1 MKLKSRIDLNLLA
14 VFDAIFTRASV
25 TQAARHLHLTQ
36 SAISHALNRLR
47 REFDDPLF
55 VRSGNA
61 LVPTALARALA
72 QPVQQALRGID
83 VALASALQF
92 DPATSTRLF
101 RIGLRPTAEAHLF
114 ATLVR
119 RIARAA
125 PHVRLASLNFR
136 RSELARTLAAGGLD
150 VALDIP
156 GEHSATL
163 RTDTLAAEELIVIAR
178 RDHPRVRGAIDLPA
192 YLALDHVIASPRP
205 SGGGTEDEALA
216 ALGEERR
223 IRIRCQ
229 HIGTA
234 WRIVAGT
241 DMLLTLS
248 RSHAAGAGD
257 PAAIQI
263 LPLPFHVAPRPR
275 QLLWHEAVERDPGVS
290 WLRAMI
296 HDAVMNRLHEEDA
309 PSSFSE

>member
-1 MKLKSRIDLNLLA
+1 MKLRSRIDLNLLA
-14 VFDAIFTRASV
+14 VFDAIHTRASV

-72 QPVQQALRGID
+72 EPVQQALRGID
-83 VALASALQF
+83 VAMASALHF
-92 DPATSTRLF
+92 DPESSTRLF

-114 ATLVR
+114 AMLVQ
-119 RIARAA
+119 RIAQAA

-156 GEHSATL
+156 GAHSTGL
-163 RTDTLAAEELIVIAR
+163 RNDTLAAEELVVIAR
-178 RDHPRVRGAIDLPA
+178 RDHPRVRGTIDLPT

-205 SGGGTEDEALA
+205 AGGGTEDEALA

-229 HIGTA
+229 HVGTA

-248 RSHAAGAGD
+248 RSHAVSAGD

-275 QLLWHEAVERDPGVS
+275 QLLWHEAAESDPGIL
-290 WLRAMI
+290 WLRGLIRDM
-296 HDAVMNRLHEEDA
+296 VMNRLHDDDA

>member
-14 VFDAIFTRASV
+14 VFDAIYTRAGV

-36 SAISHALNRLR
+36 SAVSHALNRLR

-61 LVPTALARALA
+61 LVPTALARAIA
-72 QPVQQALRGID
+72 APVQQALRGMET
-83 VALASALQF
+83 ALASALRF

-119 RIARAA
+119 HVADRA
-125 PHVRLASLNFR
+125 PQVRLASLNFR
-136 RSELARTLAAGGLD
+136 RSDLAHLLATGGLD
-150 VALDIP
+150 LALDIP
-156 GEHSATL
+156 GPHSAGL
-163 RTDTLAAEELIVIAR
+163 CADTLAAEELVVVAR
-178 RDHPRVRGAIDLPA
+178 RDHPQVRGGIDLA
-192 YLALDHVIASPRP
+192 TYLALDHVIASPRP
-205 SGGGTEDEALA
+205 TGGSTEDEALA
-216 ALGEERR
+216 AQGHARR

-229 HIGTA
+229 HVGTA
-234 WRIVAGT
+234 WRVVAAT

-248 RSHAAGAGD
+248 RTHATHPGD

-275 QLLWHEAVERDPGVS
+275 QLLWHEASDGDPGIT
-290 WLRAMI
+290 WLRGVI
-296 HDAVMNRLHEEDA
+296 HEAVMNPHHDPDA
-309 PSSFSE
+309 ASSFSR

>member
-14 VFDAIFTRASV
+14 VFDAIYTRGSV

-61 LVPTALARALA
+61 LVPTALARAIA

-83 VALASALQF
+83 TAMASALRF

-101 RIGLRPTAEAHLF
+101 RLGLRPTAEAQLF

-119 RIARAA
+119 RIADEA
-125 PHVRLASLNFR
+125 PQVRLASLNFH
-136 RSELARTLAAGGLD
+136 RSDLARMLAGGGLD
-150 VALDIP
+150 LALDIP
-156 GEHSATL
+156 GAHSAGL
-163 RTDTLAAEELIVIAR
+163 RADTLPVEELVVVAR
-178 RDHPRVRGAIDLPA
+178 RHHPHVRGAIDLDT

-205 SGGGTEDEALA
+205 SGGGAEDEALA
-216 ALGEERR
+216 AQGLERR
-223 IRIRCQ
+223 IPIRCQ
-229 HIGTA
+229 HVGTA
-234 WRIVAGT
+234 WRIVADT

-248 RSHAAGAGD
+248 RTQAISAGD
-257 PAAIQI
+257 DGAVQI
-263 LPLPFHVAPRPR
+263 LPLPFHVAPRSR
-275 QLLWHEAVERDPGVS
+275 HLLWHEASDNDPGAI
-290 WLRAMI
+290 WLRGLVRDVFMNQH
-296 HDAVMNRLHEEDA
+296 HDRNVA
-309 PSSFSE
+309 SSLSG